1 MTEQLQDDSEL
12 LSNLDR
18 ETAEIPGDYTFEA
31 SEQPHYLVEPELED
45 LPDNKEPVAPVP
57 SRVEALTAAIE
68 LHPEA
73 PVNYVFR
80 GEALLENSYYAE
92 AAADFEKGLELA
104 DSLAESANWGYIYRA
119 LADRAREGLRQC
131 LSLD

>member
-1 MTEQLQDDSEL
+1 M
-12 LSNLDR
+12 
-18 ETAEIPGDYTFEA
+18 DYA
-31 SEQPHYLVEPELED
+31 SEEGEHSQPVA
-45 LPDNKEPVAPVP
+45 APVP

-68 LHPEA
+68 LHPDA

-80 GEALLENSYYAE
+80 AEALLENYYYAE

>member
-18 ETAEIPGDYTFEA
+18 ETSEIPGDYASEA
-31 SEQPHYLVEPELED
+31 SEERQYLEEHVLDD
-45 LPDNKEPVAPVP
+45 LPDSNAVAAPIP
-57 SRVEALTAAIE
+57 SRIEALTAAIA

-80 GEALLENSYYAE
+80 GEALLENNFNEE

-131 LSLD
+131 LSHD

>member
-1 MTEQLQDDSEL
+1 MSEQLQDDSEFL
-12 LSNLDR
+12 ANP
-18 ETAEIPGDYTFEA
+18 EGDMPLYEESLEA
-31 SEQPHYLVEPELED
+31 AQTQYSPEPELEE
-45 LPDNKEPVAPVP
+45 LPDDSAIIPAAVP
-57 SRVEALTAAIE
+57 SRIEALTAAIE
-68 LHPEA
+68 LHPDA

-80 GEALLENSYYAE
+80 GEALLENNYYAE
-92 AAADFEKGLELA
+92 AAADFERGLELA

>member
-18 ETAEIPGDYTFEA
+18 ETSESPGDYTSEA
-31 SEQPHYLVEPELED
+31 SEQPHYAGEQELEE
-45 LPDNKEPVAPVP
+45 LPDTNEAAAPVP
-57 SRVEALTAAIE
+57 SRIEALTAAIE
-68 LHPEA
+68 LHPDA

-80 GEALLENSYYAE
+80 GEALLENRFYQE
-92 AAADFEKGLELA
+92 AAADFGRGLELA

-119 LADRAREGLRQC
+119 LADRAREGLRHC

>member
-1 MTEQLQDDSEL
+1 MTEQLQDDSEII
-12 LSNLDR
+12 SNLHG
-18 ETAEIPGDYTFEA
+18 ETPEIPMDYA
-31 SEQPHYLVEPELED
+31 SEEGEHSQPVA
-45 LPDNKEPVAPVP
+45 APVP

-68 LHPEA
+68 LHPDA

-80 GEALLENSYYAE
+80 AEALLENYYYAE